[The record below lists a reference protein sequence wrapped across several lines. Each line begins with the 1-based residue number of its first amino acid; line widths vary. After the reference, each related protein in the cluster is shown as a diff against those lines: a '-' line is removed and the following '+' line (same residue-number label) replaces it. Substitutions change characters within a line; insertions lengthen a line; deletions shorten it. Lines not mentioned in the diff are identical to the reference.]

1 MGRLLA
7 FGGQRN
13 PTSTQSN
20 VDNATSKC
28 VNGRDLFTPAEREC
42 RFPSM
47 TAMMA
52 YNSISR
58 WSGALGVCAIVAII
72 RPAHADP
79 RAVVELFTSQG
90 CSSCPPADKIMGELA
105 KDPSVI
111 ALSMPIDYWDYLG
124 WKDTLADAR
133 FSARQKAYSQMR
145 GDRDVYTPQVVVNGS
160 VHVIGSDREGIESA
174 IGATSKADGVMSV
187 PVSMIQAGKQINV
200 SVAASG
206 KGPVMAHG
214 EVWICSVSK
223 AVPISI
229 GRGENRGREI
239 TYYNVVRNLL
249 KVGDWNGSAG
259 NWTVPLE
266 NISRDGVDA
275 AVVYVQDGNRD
286 KPGPMLGAA
295 YTLLH

>member
-1 MGRLLA
+1 
-7 FGGQRN
+7 
-13 PTSTQSN
+13 
-20 VDNATSKC
+20 
-28 VNGRDLFTPAEREC
+28 
-42 RFPSM
+42 
-47 TAMMA
+47 MMA
-52 YNSISR
+52 HNCISR

-72 RPAHADP
+72 RPAHAEP

-90 CSSCPPADKIMGELA
+90 CSSCPPADKLLGELA

-160 VHVIGSDREGIESA
+160 AHVIGSDRAGIESA
-174 IGATSKADGVMSV
+174 IGATKKADGVMSV
-187 PVSMIQAGKQINV
+187 PVTMTLAGKQITV
-200 SVAASG
+200 SVAASS
-206 KGPVMAHG
+206 KGPAAMHG
-214 EVWICSVSK
+214 EVWIGSISQ

-229 GRGENRGREI
+229 SRGENSGREL

-249 KVGDWNGSAG
+249 KVGDWNGSPG

-266 NISRDGVDA
+266 NISREGVDA

-295 YTLLH
+295 YTSLH